1 MPKNPTLAA
10 VLVTVAVI
18 VPAGWHA
25 LDADIQSDGKRLRPL
40 QQSFTVDGTR
50 VTLDVDRQVVMT
62 GDTVV
67 ATLVAFS
74 DEPKTVSVD
83 LWALHT
89 SNYAGERVEQPWIPI
104 DREVLKL
111 TAAPNGG
118 APVKTA
124 IALGE
129 RPDRPALIDS
139 FKIYVTPHGK
149 KPPRREGDDRVDYE
163 TGVSE
168 GYAAAVAITGW
179 SGDNLAMSIRPEGT
193 PTGDAP
199 FVVAVK
205 IRNTSGQDLARRPYV
220 SLSTEAALE
229 ATDDEDGGAA
239 AVGIERIDPEDEIY
253 GGEDLFKRGEA
264 MVARFRVTP
273 RTPGG
278 SAPGSPREPLRKL
291 TFLAS
296 AFESDEEPGPT
307 TAAAMD
313 ARTFKLADAAPAV
326 AAK

>member
-1 MPKNPTLAA
+1 MPNNPTLAA

-25 LDADIQSDGKRLRPL
+25 LDADIQTDGKRLRPL

-62 GDTVV
+62 GDRVV

-74 DEPKTVSVD
+74 DTPKTVKVD

-111 TAAPNGG
+111 TAAPDGG
-118 APVKTA
+118 PPVKTA

-129 RPDRPALIDS
+129 RPDRPALVDS

-149 KPPRREGDDRVDYE
+149 KPPRREGDDRVDYD
-163 TGVSE
+163 TGVDE

-179 SGDNLAMSIRPEGT
+179 SGDNLAMSIRPEGQ
-193 PTGDAP
+193 PTEDEP

-205 IRNTSGQDLARRPYV
+205 IRNTSGQTLARRPYV

-229 ATDDEDGGAA
+229 ATDEEDAV
-239 AVGIERIDPEDEIY
+239 VGIERIDPEEEIY
-253 GGEDLFKRGEA
+253 GGDEVFKRGQA

-273 RTPGG
+273 RKPGLG
-278 SAPGSPREPLRKL
+278 KL

-313 ARTFKLADAAPAV
+313 VRTFKLAEATPAV

>member
-25 LDADIQSDGKRLRPL
+25 LDADIQADGKRLRPL

-62 GDTVV
+62 GDTVT

-74 DEPKTVSVD
+74 DTPKQVSVD

-111 TAAPNGG
+111 TAAPRGG
-118 APVKTA
+118 KPVTTA
-124 IALGE
+124 IKLGE
-129 RPDRPALIDS
+129 RPDRPALTDS
-139 FKIYVTPHGK
+139 FKIYVTLHGK
-149 KPPRREGDDRVDYE
+149 KLPRREGDDRVDYE
-163 TGVSE
+163 TGISE

-179 SGDNLAMSIRPEGT
+179 SGDNLAMSVRTEGR
-193 PTGDAP
+193 PTGNAP
-199 FVVAVK
+199 FVVSVRIK
-205 IRNTSGQDLARRPYV
+205 NTSGQDLARRPYV

-229 ATDDEDGGAA
+229 GTEDEDARSA
-239 AVGIERIDPEDEIY
+239 AVDIERIDPEVENDSSDD
-253 GGEDLFKRGEA
+253 GLFKRGAA

-273 RTPGG
+273 NKAGLG
-278 SAPGSPREPLRKL
+278 KL
-291 TFLAS
+291 TLLAS
-296 AFESDEEPGPT
+296 AFESEEEPGPT

-313 ARTFKLADAAPAV
+313 ARTFKLTDATPAV

>member
-25 LDADIQSDGKRLRPL
+25 LDANIQTDGKHLRPL

-50 VTLDVDRQVVMT
+50 ITLDVDRQVVIT
-62 GDTVV
+62 GDTVT

-74 DEPKTVSVD
+74 DTPRPVSVD

-89 SNYAGERVEQPWIPI
+89 SNYAGERVEQPWVPI

-111 TAAPNGG
+111 TAAPHGG
-118 APVKTA
+118 KPVTTS

-129 RPDRPALIDS
+129 RPDRPALMDS

-179 SGDNLAMSIRPEGT
+179 SGNNLAMSVKPEGR

-199 FVVAVK
+199 FTVAVRIK
-205 IRNTSGQDLARRPYV
+205 NTSGQELARRPYV

-229 ATDDEDGGAA
+229 ASEEQEPENA
-239 AVGIERIDPEDEIY
+239 AVAIERIDGEELEGTDEY
-253 GGEDLFKRGEA
+253 GGRFKRGEA
-264 MVARFRVTP
+264 MIARFRVTP
-273 RTPGG
+273 RKSG
-278 SAPGSPREPLRKL
+278 LRKI

-313 ARTFKLADAAPAV
+313 ARTLELSEATPAV

>member
-25 LDADIQSDGKRLRPL
+25 LDADIQTDGKRLRPL
-40 QQSFTVDGTR
+40 QESFTVDGTR
-50 VTLDVDRQVVMT
+50 VTLDVNRQVVMT
-62 GDTVV
+62 GDTVT

-74 DEPKTVSVD
+74 DTPKQVSVD

-89 SNYAGERVEQPWIPI
+89 SNYSGERVEQPWIPF

-111 TAAPNGG
+111 TAAPGG
-118 APVKTA
+118 GPPVKTA
-124 IALGE
+124 ITLGE
-129 RPDRPALIDS
+129 RPDRPALTDS

-149 KPPRREGDDRVDYE
+149 KLPRREGDDRVDYE
-163 TGVSE
+163 TGISE

-179 SGDNLAMSIRPEGT
+179 SGDNLTMSVRPEGR

-199 FVVAVK
+199 FVVAVRIK
-205 IRNTSGQDLARRPYV
+205 NTSGQALARRPYV

-229 ATDDEDGGAA
+229 GTEDEESRTATVD
-239 AVGIERIDPEDEIY
+239 IERIDPVIENEPDD
-253 GGEDLFKRGEA
+253 GLFERGEA

-273 RTPGG
+273 NKSGLG
-278 SAPGSPREPLRKL
+278 KL
-291 TFLAS
+291 TLLAS
-296 AFESDEEPGPT
+296 AFESDDEPGPT

-313 ARTFKLADAAPAV
+313 ARTLKLTEATPAV